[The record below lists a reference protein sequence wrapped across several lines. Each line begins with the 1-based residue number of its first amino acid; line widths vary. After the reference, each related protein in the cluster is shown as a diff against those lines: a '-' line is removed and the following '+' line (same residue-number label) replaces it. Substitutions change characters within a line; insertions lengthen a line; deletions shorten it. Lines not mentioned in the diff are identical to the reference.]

1 MSIEIR
7 HEDHGSLAEYAAT
20 PPAFEVREAI
30 DKVIIGRPPSPLP
43 RRAVSPACRKDYDAI
58 PGNGPGGWQAR
69 FAVDRARFIAA
80 YDDGRRLGGAV
91 VIVEPSDVARLGG
104 DPPFALLWD
113 IRVAP
118 ATRGCGVGRALL
130 DAAEAAAQ
138 EMGCHGLI
146 AETQDINVAACHL
159 YAHAGYIIGRVD
171 PTAYPDN
178 AGETQIVWAKSFG
191 LALAS
196 G

>member
-1 MSIEIR
+1 MRSQLNARSLAGIHASVSIEIR

-20 PPAFEVREAI
+20 PPAFEVRGAI

-80 YDDGRRLGGAV
+80 YDDGRRLG
-91 VIVEPSDVARLGG
+91 
-104 DPPFALLWD
+104 ALLWD